1 MDYFIDSAFIVLL
14 FTTLEKQN
22 NALIGLLREVMEDDR
37 TTNQSANY
45 QLHAPPVAK
54 Y

>member
-14 FTTLEKQN
+14 CTTLEKQN
-22 NALIGLLREVMEDDR
+22 NALTGLLREVMEDDR
-37 TTNQSANY
+37 TTNQPANH
-45 QLHAPPVAK
+45 QLHAPPVVK